1 MRGDQALTV
10 NSEYMLV
17 LPEKD
22 IVTTDRQV
30 DVRSD
35 GMQLSGTG
43 MVANNSTRQL
53 TLENSVSGIYP
64 PPNQR

>member
-1 MRGDQALTV
+1 
-10 NSEYMLV
+10 MLV

-22 IVTTDRQV
+22 IVTTDRRV
-30 DVRSD
+30 DIRSG

-53 TLENSVSGIYP
+53 TLENNVSGIYP